1 MRLNLEL
8 NELGL
13 PDLSDLGIQFDL
25 SNFSFKANGTS
36 YTWDE
41 LKAIIDQWV
50 EEANATDEAPKAPE
64 VAESAK
70 AAPTQVPEPPIAPER
85 KPQTTPFGDMSG
97 AKLTMENWQKNATVI
112 KQKLDEVQ
120 RQAKLKNPTTF
131 EDFANLGN
139 DLGEIFADL
148 PTDVGDYHLDI
159 QDFTEAFTEA
169 FDAVDAVFKSP
180 FEAFFDNQSNQVPT
194 VTPTPSVAKPTVVK
208 ETTELEDYWADND
221 AKVAEQVLAQ
231 EPQAPEQNLIPAMF
245 QVKDVGDSVPQLI
258 LNSKDYSAKVPDPYN
273 PAVVGRQFFY
283 NGELCSDM
291 NTFLMHLL
299 HQDAIK

>member
-25 SNFSFKANGTS
+25 SDFSFKANGTS

-41 LKAIIDQWV
+41 LKAIIEKWV
-50 EEANATDEAPKAPE
+50 EEAKASDEAPKALE

-70 AAPTQVPEPPIAPER
+70 AAPTQAPEPPTAPER
-85 KPQTTPFGDMSG
+85 KPQPTPFGDMSG

-131 EDFANLGN
+131 EDFA
-139 DLGEIFADL
+139 DLGKETVDSFQNDM
-148 PTDVGDYHLDI
+148 TGFFEEVGDINGSFED
-159 QDFTEAFTEA
+159 AFN
-169 FDAVDAVFKSP
+169 AVDAAFKSP
-180 FEAFFDNQSNQVPT
+180 FDTFFDNQSNQAPT
-194 VTPTPSVAKPTVVK
+194 VTPTPPVAKPTETKV
-208 ETTELEDYWADND
+208 TTELEDYWADND
-221 AKVAEQVLAQ
+221 TKAAEQVLAQ

-245 QVKDVGDSVPQLI
+245 QVKDAGDSVPRLI
-258 LNSKDYSAKVPDPYN
+258 LNSKDYSTKVPDPYN
-273 PAVVGRQFFY
+273 PAVEGRQFFY
-283 NGELCSDM
+283 NGKLCSDM
-291 NTFLMHLL
+291 NTFLKNLL
-299 HQDAIK
+299 HEEATK

>member
-13 PDLSDLGIQFDL
+13 ADLSDLCIQFDL
-25 SNFSFKANGTS
+25 SNFSFKANETS

-41 LKAIIDQWV
+41 VKAIIDQWV
-50 EEANATDEAPKAPE
+50 EEAKVTDEAPKAPE

-70 AAPTQVPEPPIAPER
+70 TAPTQVPEPPIAPER
-85 KPQTTPFGDMSG
+85 KPQPTPFGDMSG

-112 KQKLDEVQ
+112 KQKLGEVQ
-120 RQAKLKNPTTF
+120 QQAKLKNPTTF

-159 QDFTEAFTEA
+159 QDFTEAFKEA
-169 FDAVDAVFKSP
+169 YDAVDAAFKSP
-180 FEAFFDNQSNQVPT
+180 LETFFGNQSPA
-194 VTPTPSVAKPTVVK
+194 VTPTTPEAKPSETK

-245 QVKDVGDSVPQLI
+245 QVKDADSITPQLI
-258 LNSKDYSAKVPDPYN
+258 LNCKDYFNKVSDPRN
-273 PAVVGRQFFY
+273 PAVPGRQFFY
-283 NGELCSDM
+283 KGEVCSDM
-291 NTFLMHLL
+291 NTFLKLLL
-299 HQDAIK
+299 HEEASK

>member
-70 AAPTQVPEPPIAPER
+70 AAPTQGPEPPIAPER

-131 EDFANLGN
+131 DDLA
-139 DLGEIFADL
+139 DLGKETVDSFQNDM
-148 PTDVGDYHLDI
+148 TGFFDKVGDI
-159 QDFTEAFTEA
+159 NEAFTEA
-169 FDAVDAVFKSP
+169 FGAVDAVFKSP

-194 VTPTPSVAKPTVVK
+194 VTPTPSVAKPTETK

-221 AKVAEQVLAQ
+221 ANVAEQVLAQ
-231 EPQAPEQNLIPAMF
+231 KPQAPEQNLIPAMF
-245 QVKDVGDSVPQLI
+245 QVKDSGDSVPQLI